1 MPLFDPVDEPKVK
14 SWLVGILKE
23 LCPADP
29 ELLADYVIALIRD
42 VSDYST
48 VSATL
53 KEQLSEFLQDS
64 VDNFVER
71 FITYLKSHQQKA
83 TQKPQQPIAKP
94 ITTPQQ
100 QPSSAVPS
108 PTTTT
113 TNEKKRVKEEE
124 ETRDTKKVK
133 TSLTTSSTPSKD
145 TSKSRAESSDSKS
158 KYSREIKDY
167 DTERRRDDKRKD
179 SRDNRDNRKDSRD
192 SRDSRDSYDKRETRT
207 TNNRESKYSK
217 DGKNQDK
224 QSSDK
229 EFKKKITGD
238 VIKDSYGND
247 IVVLNKDILTDPS
260 SARLPSVNTIMLTDV
275 PFELNRLHKLYYY
288 FKRFGPIKNI
298 MIKQHNGRAFIQF
311 VNKEDAQQALQSPDA
326 ILDNRFIK
334 STWAKRTAAEMKLE
348 HGSSEK
354 EENPELKTEV
364 LKQTSEVTKKAEEV
378 LSKQLEMY
386 KDLEKKL
393 EKAEGDQKKQ
403 LAEIMK
409 QLSKTIEET
418 LVHQKNILGKAQEI
432 GKTKLEQKLEFF
444 KRKKEELKDQSLDEG
459 LKQITEASPSLASS
473 SAGREAP
480 TLRGRGAALVAGRS
494 LVKDNKSTTLYVT
507 NIPESKRNLDDIRS
521 HFSRFG
527 HVENLEVLND
537 GACLVKYRFR
547 SEGIKASKEGS
558 VLDGNTL
565 EFKWKEEPKP
575 NSASNATTSEAA
587 STSST
592 TATATTTTQ

>member
-275 PFELNRLHKLYYY
+275 PFELNRLHKL
-288 FKRFGPIKNI
+288 
-298 MIKQHNGRAFIQF
+298 
-311 VNKEDAQQALQSPDA
+311 
-326 ILDNRFIK
+326 
-334 STWAKRTAAEMKLE
+334 TAAEMKLE

>member
-1 MPLFDPVDEPKVK
+1 MPLIDPADEPKVK
-14 SWLVGILKE
+14 SWLIGILKE

-29 ELLADYVIALIRD
+29 ELLADYVIALVRD
-42 VSDYST
+42 ADYST
-48 VSATL
+48 VSGVL

-64 VDNFVER
+64 VDNFVDR
-71 FITYLKSHQQKA
+71 FITYLKSYQQKA
-83 TQKPQQPIAKP
+83 QKAQQPITKQP
-94 ITTPQQ
+94 PTTTPQQ
-100 QPSSAVPS
+100 PSPIASSSA
-108 PTTTT
+108 TA

-124 ETRDTKKVK
+124 EIRDTKKVK

-145 TSKSRAESSDSKS
+145 TSKSEPSDNKS

-167 DTERRRDDKRKD
+167 DSERRRDDKRKD

-192 SRDSRDSYDKRETRT
+192 SRERDSRDSYDKRDSRTSRET
-207 TNNRESKYSK
+207 SKYSR

-224 QSSDK
+224 GTDK
-229 EFKKKITGD
+229 EYRKKITGD
-238 VIKDSYGND
+238 TIKDEYGND

-260 SARLPSVNTIMLTDV
+260 VARLPSVNTIMLTGV
-275 PFELNRLHKLYYY
+275 PFESNRLHKMYHF

-326 ILDNRFIK
+326 ILDNRFIQ
-334 STWAKRTAAEMKLE
+334 SAWAKRTAAEMVLE

-354 EENPELKTEV
+354 EENPEQKTEV
-364 LKQTSEVTKKAEEV
+364 LKQTSEVSKKAEEI

-386 KDLEKKL
+386 KSLEQKL
-393 EKAEGDQKKQ
+393 EQSEGEQKKQ
-403 LAEIMK
+403 LAEMLK
-409 QLSKTIEET
+409 QLAKSIEET
-418 LVHQKNILGKAQEI
+418 LAHQKNILGKAQEI

-473 SAGREAP
+473 SSAGRGAP
-480 TLRGRGAALVAGRS
+480 SLRGRGAALVSGRS

-507 NIPESKRNLDDIRS
+507 NIPESKRTQDDIRS
-521 HFSRFG
+521 HFSKFG
-527 HVENLEVLND
+527 NVENVEVLND

-547 SEGIKASKEGS
+547 SEGIKASKEGT

-565 EFKWKEEPKP
+565 DFKWKEEPKP
-575 NSASNATTSEAA
+575 NTTDSSA
-587 STSST
+587 
-592 TATATTTTQ
+592 ATATPASTTSTTTTTTAQQ